1 MRDSERYEAQA
12 QAVLRMAARA
22 GSPAE
27 KDVYMNIA
35 DGWRRLAAEA
45 ARNEHRIDPEERSF
59 SQNQKTKDDQR
70 RCD

>member
-27 KDVYMNIA
+27 KDVYLNIA

-45 ARNEHRIDPEERSF
+45 ARNEHRIDPEARSF
-59 SQNQKTKDDQR
+59 SDKGKDGSR
-70 RCD
+70 RRD

>member
-1 MRDSERYEAQA
+1 MQDSERYEAQA

-22 GSPAE
+22 GNSTE
-27 KDVYMNIA
+27 KEVYLSIA

-45 ARNEHRIDPEERSF
+45 ARNEHRVEPEERTF
-59 SQNQKTKDDQR
+59 SNKDKDGSR